1 MIFNYISSW
10 WIIFFYI
17 WFLGYLLKIKMITDN
32 VNVYYITMLLFFGFM
47 GINFYYTQYLKRTF
61 EPSLF
66 MVILYYHLVPL
77 IIIIGANKRI
87 HKNALAT
94 LVISVIVYIFYMT
107 YKKQSIYDVYFVKKL
122 PKDWNEIN
130 TRCKS
135 EKNKSSLFCMI
146 NSYKGRYL

>member
-32 VNVYYITMLLFFGFM
+32 INVYYITMLLFFGFM
-47 GINFYYTQYLKRTF
+47 GINFYYTQYLKRSF
-61 EPSLF
+61 EPSLWLF
-66 MVILYYHLVPL
+66 LLYYHLVPL

-94 LVISVIVYIFYMT
+94 LVISVIVYLFYMT

-130 TRCKS
+130 IRCKS
-135 EKNKSSLFCMI
+135 EKNKDDLFCII